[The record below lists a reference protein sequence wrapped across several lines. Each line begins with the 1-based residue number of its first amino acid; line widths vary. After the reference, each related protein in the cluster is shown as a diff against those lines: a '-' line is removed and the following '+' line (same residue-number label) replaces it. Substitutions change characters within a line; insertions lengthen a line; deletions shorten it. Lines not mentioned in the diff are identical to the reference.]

1 METSVGERIRERR
14 KFLNLTQ
21 KELGNKLLLSEFN
34 ISKYERNYS
43 SPDIDTLKKL
53 SDALECSVDY
63 LVGKVDSPSVQ
74 IVSYN
79 DKELGHIEVG
89 IDNYPYQ
96 LTPKEVEEMIT
107 TLKKYHFN
115 VDAIIEDMRNKDKK
129 EHTDK

>member
-1 METSVGERIRERR
+1 MVAERIRNRR
-14 KFLNLTQ
+14 IELQLTQ
-21 KELGNKLLLSEFN
+21 KEIADRLKVTYQT
-34 ISKYERNYS
+34 ISKYERGVNI
-43 SPDIDTLKKL
+43 PDAETLKSL
-53 SDALECSVDY
+53 SDILQCSTDY

-96 LTPKEVEEMIT
+96 LTPEEVEEMIA

-115 VDAIIEDMRNKDKK
+115 VDAIIEDMRNKNKK
-129 EHTDK
+129 EHNEK